1 MSTFPPEPKQSREAG
16 NDAAV
21 TKIIDRIPKAGHEAA
36 LEQAIRDLVQAA
48 LRFPGHLGVNV
59 IRPAPP
65 HQPGFRIVYKFD
77 TLEHLRAWETSG
89 PHRELIEAADRH
101 TLGDPVHSVLTG
113 LETWFTLPGES
124 RPPPPRYKMS
134 VVSWLGIFPLVLL
147 LGTALNALL
156 PTAPGWLKVALNTGL
171 VVPLM
176 TYAVMP
182 RLTRLFKF
190 WLYPEGT

>member
-1 MSTFPPEPKQSREAG
+1 MSTSQQDPTLD
-16 NDAAV
+16 NDVGV
-21 TKIIDRIPKAGHEAA
+21 TKIIDRIPNPGHEAA
-36 LEQAIRDLVQAA
+36 LEEAIRELVQAA

-77 TLEHLRAWETSG
+77 TLEHLRAWETSETQ
-89 PHRELIEAADRH
+89 RALVEAANRH
-101 TLGDPVHSVLTG
+101 TSGEPVHSVMTG

-134 VVSWLGIFPLVLL
+134 AVSWLGIFPLVLL
-147 LGTALNALL
+147 LGTALNTLL
-156 PTAPGWLKVALNTGL
+156 PTAPGWLQVALNTGL

-176 TYAVMP
+176 TYVVMP

-190 WLYPEGT
+190 WLYPKGT

>member
-1 MSTFPPEPKQSREAG
+1 MSTFPLEPTPG

-21 TKIIDRIPKAGHEAA
+21 TKIIDRIPKAGHETA
-36 LEQAIRDLVQAA
+36 LEQAIRDLVEAA

-59 IRPAPP
+59 IRPVPP

-77 TLEHLRAWETSG
+77 TLDHLRAWETSETQ
-89 PHRELIEAADRH
+89 RALVEAADRH
-101 TLGDPVHSVLTG
+101 TSGEPVRSVLTG

-147 LGTALNALL
+147 LGAVLNALL

-190 WLYPEGT
+190 WLYPEET